1 MFRMTERFPN
11 LSVVMAAAAQCS
23 TSGGCLSCPDESGKG
38 NGRVCES
45 WTVAGTYDTILEELK
60 VTVAVQMS

>member
-1 MFRMTERFPN
+1 MTEHFPN
-11 LSVVMAAAAQCS
+11 LLAVMAAAAQCS
-23 TSGGCLSCPDESGKG
+23 TSGGCPGNPEESGKG

-60 VTVAVQMS
+60 VTVAVRMS